1 MQKRR
6 ILFPLM
12 AGALGI
18 LLWTGS
24 PLFAVTSGSVTL
36 YVSPQGS
43 NTMGSGSL
51 EHPYQ
56 TIDYA
61 LSVAPTDATVV
72 LLPGVYHESPIIAK
86 TVTLRGETGER
97 QHTIIDAKGYN
108 NAILITGMSAS
119 GTQISH
125 LTLENANNQDILGVD
140 ASHLLISHDT
150 ITQSDQNPTPS
161 IFENKAITLMGST
174 DSVIRDNMII
184 NNPEG
189 GITLT
194 DDGMFSPGLADP
206 FSDHPSMASEDNQVS
221 NNVVENNPGG
231 CGIVVGSFNK
241 AGSIGNQVLNNTV
254 SGNAQGIDIGVA
266 PMGSQSLN
274 NVVSG
279 NIISHNTIPGVLVH
293 LTAPGQL
300 MSGTIVR
307 NNTILDNGPDPEFHL
322 FRPSGITLMGQGS
335 VVRDTTI
342 DENVISQEYY
352 GIWSQNA
359 QGTQGIST
367 NTASHV
373 TTAYNVAAPPLSITL
388 QGPTGQLTSA
398 TRLTYTALSSEPMLY
413 QFWLQNSSGQWT
425 VIQNYSKSAQ
435 VHLAN
440 LPAGTYT
447 LVVYGMTPTELAANN
462 WRSAVSHSA
471 VIEIGSHVQ
480 ASEQGPATVGQTET
494 LSASSTGISHVQY
507 QFWLKT
513 PEGQWISSGAYGP
526 ALFKFTPEEPG
537 TYQVVIYAKPLNAV
551 ANASEAA
558 STTTTMNMAPTANSL
573 VALGDSI
580 SFGYNL
586 GSNLQP
592 SPLAFPYLIG
602 QQEHLPVNDLAVP
615 GWTSTNLLT
624 ALNTPLYLE
633 TLKTAKVVTID
644 IGNNDLLSIALKD
657 GILFSSADQLT
668 PSEESAI
675 SQALNQFRINL
686 GMILTEVHQEAP
698 QAHIVLYNI
707 YNPIPTQMAALHN
720 LVNPPILAM
729 NQIIAK
735 AALAF
740 HIPVANAYQAF
751 DGHEQQDIITENVHP
766 SVLGQETLATLGEQI
781 LNTSN
786 P

>member
-1 MQKRR
+1 MRR
-6 ILFPLM
+6 RRALFPLM
-12 AGALGI
+12 AGALGTF
-18 LLWTGS
+18 LWSGT
-24 PLFAVTSGSVTL
+24 PLFAASSLPVTL

-43 NTMGSGSL
+43 NTTGSGSL
-51 EHPYQ
+51 QQPYQ
-56 TIDYA
+56 TINYA
-61 LSVAPTDATVV
+61 LSVAPSGATVV

-86 TVTLRGETGER
+86 PITLKGEPGER

-108 NAILITGMSAS
+108 NAVLITGTNAS

-161 IFENKAITLMGST
+161 IFEDKAITLMGST
-174 DSVIRDNMII
+174 GSIIRNNMIV

-206 FSDHPSMASEDNQVS
+206 LSDHPSMVSEDNQVS
-221 NNVVENNPGG
+221 NNIVENNPGG

-241 AGSIGNQVLNNTV
+241 AGSIGNQILNNTV

-279 NIISHNTIPGVLVH
+279 NVISHNSIPGVLVH
-293 LTAPGQL
+293 LTAPGQI

-307 NNTILDNGPDPEFHL
+307 DNTISDNGPDPEFHL
-322 FRPSGITLMGQGS
+322 FKPSGIALMGNGS
-335 VVRDTTI
+335 VVKNTTI
-342 DENVISQEYY
+342 EQNIINQEYY

-359 QGTQGIST
+359 QNTQGIPS
-367 NTASHV
+367 NTTSHV
-373 TTAYNVAAPPLSITL
+373 MTAYTVATPPLTINL
-388 QGPTGQLTSA
+388 QGPTGQLTSGA
-398 TRLTYTALSSEPMLY
+398 SLTYNALASESMLY
-413 QFWLQNSSGQWT
+413 QFWLQNPSGHWT
-425 VIQNYSKSAQ
+425 VIQNYSKNSQ
-435 VHLAN
+435 VHLSK
-440 LPAGTYT
+440 LPDGTYT
-447 LVVYGMTPTELAANN
+447 LVVYGMTPAEFADHD
-462 WRSAVSHSA
+462 WHSAVSQSA
-471 VIEIGSHVQ
+471 VIEVGSQVHVSQ
-480 ASEQGPATVGQTET
+480 QGSFIVGQTET
-494 LSASSTGISHVQY
+494 VMASSSEISHVQY

-513 PEGQWISSGAYGP
+513 PEGQWISSGAYGAP
-526 ALFKFTPEEPG
+526 SFKFTPEEPG
-537 TYQVVIYAKPLNAV
+537 TYQVVVYAKPLNAV

-558 STTTTMNMAPTANSL
+558 STTTTMSIAPAANSL

-624 ALNTPLYLE
+624 ALKSPLYLE
-633 TLKTAKVVTID
+633 ALKTAKVVTID
-644 IGNNDLLSIALKD
+644 IGSNDLLSIALKD
-657 GILFSSADQLT
+657 GILFSGTNQLT
-668 PSEESAI
+668 PAEENAI
-675 SQALNQFRINL
+675 SQTLSQFRVNL
-686 GMILTEVHQEAP
+686 GMILTEVHQAAP

-707 YNPIPTQMAALHN
+707 YNPFPTQMASLHN
-720 LVNPPILAM
+720 LVDPPIVAM

-735 AALAF
+735 AASAF
-740 HIPVANAYQAF
+740 NIPVANAYQAF

-766 SVLGQETLATLGEQI
+766 SVVGQETLATLGEQ
-781 LNTSN
+781 LLGPSN